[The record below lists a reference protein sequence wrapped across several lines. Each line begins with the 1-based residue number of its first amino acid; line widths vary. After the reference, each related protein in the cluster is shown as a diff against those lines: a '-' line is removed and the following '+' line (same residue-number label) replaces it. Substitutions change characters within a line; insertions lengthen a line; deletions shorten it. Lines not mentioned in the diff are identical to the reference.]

1 MTDWAVIGHDG
12 QAHRAF
18 AMSGPKVTHQ
28 SSGADEAAALA
39 GLGATAR
46 LYRIGEGR
54 PDALPC
60 RLLPGPGRGLAG
72 LTQDQPADVIDGWV
86 RLILMGFAARHPNW
100 DGVACVLSQTLSHWV
115 HLSADEAVS
124 CQSFLTPTLA
134 SSLGAAMPPD
144 STAIS
149 DSLSR
154 PERLA
159 AHLRSA
165 QVSGTPG
172 ALSGHLL
179 GAELAAAR
187 PYWLGQS
194 VALIAPDE
202 GASGYG
208 DALKTQGVPVAQHD
222 PETLLPDALAA
233 LAGVLG
239 FTD

>member
-12 QAHRAF
+12 QRHRAF
-18 AMSGPKVTHQ
+18 ALSGPRLRHQ

-39 GLGATAR
+39 GLGATQR

-54 PDALPC
+54 PDTLPC
-60 RLLPGPGRGLAG
+60 PLLPGPGRGLAG
-72 LTQDQPADVIDGWV
+72 LTQDHPADVIDGWV
-86 RLILMGFAARHPNW
+86 RLILLGFAARHPNW
-100 DGVACVLSQTLSHWV
+100 DGVACVLSKTLSHWV

-124 CQSFLTPTLA
+124 CQSFLTPTLVSA
-134 SSLGAAMPPD
+134 LCGTTPPD
-144 STAIS
+144 SAAIS

-165 QVSGTPG
+165 QVTGTPG
-172 ALSGHLL
+172 TLTGHLL

-194 VALIAPDE
+194 VALIAPYG

-208 DALKTQGVPVAQHD
+208 DALAAQGVPVARHD
-222 PETLLPDALAA
+222 PETLLPDAFAA
-233 LAGVLG
+233 LAQVLG
-239 FTD
+239 FSD